1 MAHTGLLKH
10 ASLGEPFRTLKL
22 AFPGLTD
29 IMALLS
35 GAPHTSRIAVLEV
48 RVSDTVTHQ
57 A

>member
-1 MAHTGLLKH
+1 MAHTGLMRH
-10 ASLGEPFRTLKL
+10 ASLGAPFRTLNL

-35 GAPHTSRIAVLEV
+35 GALHTSRIAVLEV
-48 RVSDTVTHQ
+48 RVPDTVTQQ